1 MRELT
6 GSTRIR
12 VRASRQAPARKPL
25 TGDTRIRLSQIK
37 DLAAWI
43 EDRRYEIGEIS
54 TKTGLMK
61 TAEGW
66 VVPPHAMRHQ
76 EQEQP
81 QRKGLHGGGRAYST
95 DYKKNRE
102 VMHARGKELIS
113 RMTASVKSAFS
124 HYIGMGSGI
133 MNKIQRRQITNVAGF
148 QKEIKE
154 IKEMENFMA
163 QDDCTAGHNITVY
176 RNTTADTK
184 TLNAIFP
191 LDQPINSY
199 PEDQRTEILQSLIG
213 KEIPQAAF
221 TSTTINPKNI
231 HGWNEEEKNTG
242 MVTYKLRVPAEA
254 HGLYVAPMAKGQN
267 ENEEE
272 FLLQNK
278 QTFIYTQINYDKKS
292 GDYNIIA
299 DVLVEAKK

>member
-6 GSTRIR
+6 GDTIIR
-12 VRASRQAPARKPL
+12 VRRPRPEPRKREL

-37 DLAAWI
+37 DLADWV

-113 RMTASVKSAFS
+113 RMTASVESAFS

-163 QDDCTAGHNITVY
+163 QDDCTAGSNITVY
-176 RNTTADTK
+176 RSTKADNR
-184 TLNAIFP
+184 TLNAIFILP
-191 LDQPINSY
+191 KPINSFP
-199 PEDQRTEILQSLIG
+199 PEQRNEVLQQLVGTIV
-213 KEIPQAAF
+213 PQPAF
-221 TSTTINPKNI
+221 TSTSINPKNI
-231 HGWNEEEKNTG
+231 HGWSEEEKTTG
-242 MVTYKLRVPAEA
+242 MVTYRLNVPAET
-254 HGLYVAPMAKGQN
+254 HGLYVAPMARGQN

-272 FLLQNK
+272 FLLQNR
-278 QTFIYTQINYDKKS
+278 QLFIYREINYDEKT

>member
-12 VRASRQAPARKPL
+12 VRAPRKAPARKPL

-61 TAEGW
+61 TANGW
-66 VVPPHAMRHQ
+66 VVPPHAMRPMEQQ
-76 EQEQP
+76 EQHQ
-81 QRKGLHGGGRAYST
+81 GLHGGGRTYSA

-102 VMHARGKELIS
+102 VMHARGKQLIS
-113 RMTASVKSAFS
+113 RMTTMVKSAFQ
-124 HYIGMGSGI
+124 HYIGTGSGVI
-133 MNKIQRRQITNVAGF
+133 NKIQRNEITNTADF
-148 QKEIKE
+148 QKEVKE
-154 IKEMENFMA
+154 IKAMENFMA
-163 QDDCTAGHNITVY
+163 QDDCTAGSNITVY
-176 RNTTADTK
+176 RSTKADNK
-184 TLNAIFP
+184 TLNAIFILP
-191 LDQPINSY
+191 KPINSFP
-199 PEDQRTEILQSLIG
+199 PEQRNEVLQQLVGTIV
-213 KEIPQAAF
+213 PQPAF
-221 TSTTINPKNI
+221 TSTSINPKNR
-231 HGWNEEEKNTG
+231 HGWSEEEKTTG
-242 MVTYKLRVPAEA
+242 MVTYRLNVPADA
-254 HGLYVAPMAKGQN
+254 HGLYVAPMARGQN

-272 FLLQNK
+272 FLLQNR
-278 QTFIYTQINYDKKS
+278 QLFIYREINYDEKT

>member
-6 GSTRIR
+6 ADTIIK
-12 VRASRQAPARKPL
+12 VKATHKTPAKKPL

-37 DLAAWI
+37 DLVAFA

-66 VVPPHAMRHQ
+66 VVPPHAIRHQ
-76 EQEQP
+76 EEQQP
-81 QRKGLHGGGRAYST
+81 QRREVSGGGRTYST

-113 RMTASVKSAFS
+113 KMTVSVKSAFS
-124 HYIGMGSGI
+124 HYIAMGSGI
-133 MNKIQRRQITNVAGF
+133 MNKIQRREIKNVAGF
-148 QKEIKE
+148 QKEVKE
-154 IKEMENFMA
+154 IKEMEKFMA

-191 LDQPINSY
+191 FPKPINSY
-199 PEDQRTEILQSLIG
+199 PPEQRNEILQQLVGTIV
-213 KEIPQAAF
+213 PQPAF
-221 TSTTINPKNI
+221 TSTSINPKNI

-242 MVTYKLRVPAEA
+242 MVTYQLNVPEEA

-278 QTFIYTQINYDKKS
+278 QMFIYRKIEYDKNS
-292 GDYNIIA
+292 GDYNIVA